1 MLFLVFPHLVLSYL
15 VLSCVSLLLLS
26 CRVMSCLVMSYPP
39 SPPIK
44 QNQIKGFFSSCC
56 SVNLNPFYLLHLFSP
71 STSSFYFLCFLRFL
85 PSSYWLSRVVSPI
98 LYFFL
103 SRSQSFVSSY
113 FHFFSFVLFQYNTIQ
128 YNAIQYNAIQYNT
141 IQHNAIQYN
150 TIQYNTIQYNTIQY
164 NTIQYNIVHNN
175 TMQQK
180 LRSNLITV

>member
-1 MLFLVFPHLVLSYL
+1 MSSLILSYLILSCLAFHSYCFLVVSCL
-15 VLSCVSLLLLS
+15 VLSCHVLS
-26 CRVMSCLVMSYPP
+26 PF
-39 SPPIK
+39 PPIK
-44 QNQIKGFFSSCC
+44 QNQIKGLFSSCC

-128 YNAIQYNAIQYNT
+128 YNAIQYNT
-141 IQHNAIQYN
+141 MQYN
-150 TIQYNTIQYNTIQY
+150 TIQYNTMLFYSIQFNAYNTI
-164 NTIQYNIVHNN
+164 
-175 TMQQK
+175 
-180 LRSNLITV
+180 